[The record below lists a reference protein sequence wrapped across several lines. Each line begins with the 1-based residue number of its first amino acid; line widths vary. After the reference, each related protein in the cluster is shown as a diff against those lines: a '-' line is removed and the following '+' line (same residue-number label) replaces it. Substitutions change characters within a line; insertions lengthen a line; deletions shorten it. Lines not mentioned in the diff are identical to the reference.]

1 MKITH
6 YLRVTFFCV
15 VMSSCSTP
23 HLKSAQKTR
32 EPIREAIETN
42 NRQKL
47 VAAIGSVTPGFKRK
61 TAAKTSGEFSIQ
73 QDKDEKLKSLS
84 RAYDFFLENV
94 HDNLQKGLAHR
105 DPEKVLLAL
114 SILSRLNSAEQKKPE
129 GLSVRIAI
137 NNLLENNLEKFES
150 GDVNESD
157 YRQLEED
164 YDHLMTAAKEYFV
177 ASAGKQT
184 VLNQLVM
191 QKTQSAAL
199 ITSVIVIVVCT
210 SVVTI
215 SSAILGINDNALIQH
230 VILLDTFISSLCQG
244 KISATESLNRIKEKV
259 AKSYQQAFHRYCEK
273 SKEGLSSF
281 KKMFSHRNPGYWG
294 LSRFCYKLKL
304 FPELCPGRQWFCEVV
319 KKTDSCLKKKGVHW

>member
-1 MKITH
+1 MSRTLKWII
-6 YLRVTFFCV
+6 FFCV
-15 VMSSCSTP
+15 AMISCSTP

-32 EPIREAIETN
+32 EQIREAIETN

-47 VAAIGSVTPGFKRK
+47 VAAIESVTPGFKRK

-73 QDKDEKLKSLS
+73 QDYKDEKLKSLS

-150 GDVNESD
+150 GDVDESA
-157 YRQLEED
+157 YGQLEED
-164 YDHLMTAAKEYFV
+164 YDHLMTTAKEYFV
-177 ASAGKQT
+177 VSAGKQT

-199 ITSVIVIVVCT
+199 ASSTVGIIAVVWAFTAVSLGVIGLFQDALARQITFF
-210 SVVTI
+210 
-215 SSAILGINDNALIQH
+215 
-230 VILLDTFISSLCQG
+230 DTFISSLCQVEN
-244 KISATESLNRIKEKV
+244 ITAESLNRIKEGV
-259 AKSYQQAFHRYCEK
+259 AKSYQQAFHMYCDK
-273 SKEGLSSF
+273 KGLSSF
-281 KKMFSHRNPGYWG
+281 KKFVSRINPVKWG
-294 LSRFCYKLKL
+294 LGRFCSRLKL
-304 FPELCPGRQWFCEVV
+304 FPKLCPGRQWFCEVV
-319 KKTDSCLKKKGVHW
+319 KKVDSCLKKKGVHW